1 MITVKVKKF
10 RKHFTSYKISGHAE
24 YAENGKDIVC
34 AAVSALGQT
43 ILLGLDEYCN
53 VLFNMDM
60 TGMMEVN
67 IVNPDEVSDIIV
79 KTMILGLQMIQK
91 QYPEYITLTEEVIY
105 E

>member
-10 RKHFTSYKISGHAE
+10 RKHFTSYKISGHAG